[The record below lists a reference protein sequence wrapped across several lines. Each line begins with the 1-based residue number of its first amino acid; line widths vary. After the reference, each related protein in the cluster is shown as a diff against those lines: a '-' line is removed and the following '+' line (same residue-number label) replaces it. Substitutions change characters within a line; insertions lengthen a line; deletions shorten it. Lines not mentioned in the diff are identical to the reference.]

1 MYSAPNATA
10 NPCNDENAQQ
20 FPSEEITYKTSD
32 SKFVIKLSISESH
45 CIINITDSE
54 EHHVPVRKYSSQF
67 TLEDLQD
74 KSKFFKIFDSIT
86 ETKDLFNHIFS
97 SNNYSVLKWNNY
109 LMLKLQI
116 QSFKNEEVT
125 LSIGQLMLNQET
137 IINDLCDSME
147 KINKKFGD
155 YYKKYEKMKSI
166 TQLLDDKIEEM
177 IKEKNALNDEWEKK
191 YSEKEKELEKIKEE
205 NKQLHAKIKKLTPK
219 DKKPAKKNETK
230 KEEKKIVQQE
240 ICTEVKV

>member
-1 MYSAPNATA
+1 
-10 NPCNDENAQQ
+10 
-20 FPSEEITYKTSD
+20 
-32 SKFVIKLSISESH
+32 
-45 CIINITDSE
+45 
-54 EHHVPVRKYSSQF
+54 
-67 TLEDLQD
+67 
-74 KSKFFKIFDSIT
+74 
-86 ETKDLFNHIFS
+86 
-97 SNNYSVLKWNNY
+97 
-109 LMLKLQI
+109 MLKLQI